1 MLLHRFAL
9 IAATALLM
17 LVQAGCSPSIPEG
30 RFGCT
35 VADDCPTGWSCGMDG
50 LCYSTPDAA
59 YQRYAQTLVQEGC
72 EGFSRVHNA
81 MTAAQRFKAVQSVK
95 GYEQDFL
102 VLAAQ

>member
-1 MLLHRFAL
+1 MLQKIAQDRANTEQARTLLRGYIARFN
-9 IAATALLM
+9 T
-17 LVQAGCSPSIPEG
+17 S
-30 RFGCT
+30 
-35 VADDCPTGWSCGMDG
+35 
-50 LCYSTPDAA
+50 PDAA